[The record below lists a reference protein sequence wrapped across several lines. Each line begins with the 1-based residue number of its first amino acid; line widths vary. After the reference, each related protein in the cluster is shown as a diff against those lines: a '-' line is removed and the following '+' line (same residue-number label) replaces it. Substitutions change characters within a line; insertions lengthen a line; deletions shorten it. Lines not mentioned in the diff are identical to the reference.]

1 MKTSSENS
9 FVYCNDK
16 LDIMKKLLLLSL
28 LITISLNAQEKILL
42 DYQKWELKSF
52 KENRVFIS
60 EQEGVYLDNISEPEM
75 YLYKA
80 KGDSITD
87 KAMIICPGGALLFSA
102 YEKEGVKLAKK
113 LALNGITAIVLK
125 YRTYPRKGSVID
137 WAGTLWGKPQ
147 VVIDSAK
154 TILPYSSKDA
164 LNAIE
169 VIRNNASKYN
179 INPDKIG
186 LMGFS
191 AGGAVTMEAAY
202 TSISKNQPNF
212 IAPIYPWMDIVGGQ
226 KVPSN
231 KPPAFITCANN
242 DGWKEI
248 PTSSVQIYQ
257 DWIQAEAK
265 VELHMFSEGGHGFG
279 MNKINSPVDRWSQ
292 LLVDWILAL

>member
-1 MKTSSENS
+1 MR
-9 FVYCNDK
+9 K
-16 LDIMKKLLLLSL
+16 LIFIYL
-28 LITISLNAQEKILL
+28 LIAIPVNAQEKILL
-42 DYQKWELKSF
+42 NYQKWGLKSY
-52 KENRVFIS
+52 KENRVLIS
-60 EQEGVYLDNISEPEM
+60 EQEGVWLDNISEPEM
-75 YLYKA
+75 DLYKA
-80 KGDSITD
+80 QGNSVTD
-87 KAMIICPGGALLFSA
+87 KTMIICPGGALLFSA

-137 WAGTLWGKPQ
+137 WAGTLWDNPQ
-147 VVIDSAK
+147 VAIDSAK
-154 TILPYSSKDA
+154 IILPYSTKDA
-164 LNAIE
+164 LTAIE
-169 VIRNNASKYN
+169 VMREKAAKYN
-179 INPDKIG
+179 INPNKIG

-212 IAPIYPWMDIVGGQ
+212 IAPIYPWMDIVEGQ

-242 DGWKEI
+242 DEYREI

>member
-1 MKTSSENS
+1 
-9 FVYCNDK
+9 
-16 LDIMKKLLLLSL
+16 MKKLLLLSL

-113 LALNGITAIVLK
+113 LALNGITALVLK
-125 YRTYPRKGSVID
+125 YRTYPRKGSVIE
-137 WAGTLWGKPQ
+137 WSRTLKTQ
-147 VVIDSAK
+147 TAIDSAK

-212 IAPIYPWMDIVGGQ
+212 IAPIYPWMGIVGGQ

-242 DGWKEI
+242 DVWKEI

>member
-1 MKTSSENS
+1 MRKII
-9 FVYCNDK
+9 FIY
-16 LDIMKKLLLLSL
+16 L
-28 LITISLNAQEKILL
+28 LIAIPVNAQEKILL
-42 DYQKWELKSF
+42 DYQKWELKSY
-52 KENRVFIS
+52 KENRVLIS
-60 EQEGVYLDNISEPEM
+60 EQEGVWLDNISEPEM
-75 YLYKA
+75 DLYKA
-80 KGDSITD
+80 QGNSVTD
-87 KAMIICPGGALLFSA
+87 KTMIICPGGALLFSA

-137 WAGTLWGKPQ
+137 WAGTLWDNPQ
-147 VVIDSAK
+147 VAIDSAK
-154 TILPYSSKDA
+154 IILPYSTKDA
-164 LNAIE
+164 LKAIE
-169 VIRNNASKYN
+169 VMREKAAKYN
-179 INPDKIG
+179 INPNKIG

-212 IAPIYPWMDIVGGQ
+212 IAPIYPWMDIVEGQ

-242 DGWKEI
+242 DEYREI

-292 LLVDWILAL
+292 LLIDWILAL

>member
-1 MKTSSENS
+1 MR
-9 FVYCNDK
+9 K
-16 LDIMKKLLLLSL
+16 LIFIYL
-28 LITISLNAQEKILL
+28 LIAIPVNAQEKILL
-42 DYQKWELKSF
+42 DYQKWELKSY
-52 KENRVFIS
+52 KENRVLIS
-60 EQEGVYLDNISEPEM
+60 EQEGVWLDNISEPEM
-75 YLYKA
+75 DLYKA
-80 KGDSITD
+80 QGNSVTD
-87 KAMIICPGGALLFSA
+87 KTMIICPGGALLFSA

-137 WAGTLWGKPQ
+137 WAGTLWDNPQ
-147 VVIDSAK
+147 VAIDSAK
-154 TILPYSSKDA
+154 IILPYSTKDA
-164 LNAIE
+164 LKAIE
-169 VIRNNASKYN
+169 VMREKAAKYN
-179 INPDKIG
+179 INPNKIG

-212 IAPIYPWMDIVGGQ
+212 IAPIYPWMDIVEGQ

-242 DGWKEI
+242 DECKEI

-292 LLVDWILAL
+292 LLIDWILAL

>member
-1 MKTSSENS
+1 MR
-9 FVYCNDK
+9 K
-16 LDIMKKLLLLSL
+16 LIFIYL
-28 LITISLNAQEKILL
+28 LIAIPVNAQEKILL
-42 DYQKWELKSF
+42 DYQKWELKSY
-52 KENRVFIS
+52 KENRVLIS
-60 EQEGVYLDNISEPEM
+60 EQEGVWLDNISEPEM
-75 YLYKA
+75 DLYKA
-80 KGDSITD
+80 HGNSVTD
-87 KAMIICPGGALLFSA
+87 KIMIICPGGALLFSA

-125 YRTYPRKGSVID
+125 YRTYPRKGSVIE
-137 WAGTLWGKPQ
+137 WQRTLKTQ
-147 VVIDSAK
+147 TAIDSAK

-179 INPDKIG
+179 INPNKIG

-212 IAPIYPWMDIVGGQ
+212 IAPIYPWMDIVEGQ

-242 DGWKEI
+242 DEYREI

-292 LLVDWILAL
+292 LLIDWILAL

>member
-1 MKTSSENS
+1 
-9 FVYCNDK
+9 
-16 LDIMKKLLLLSL
+16 MKKNILYLFFVLFLTK
-28 LITISLNAQEKILL
+28 INAQEKILL

-52 KENRVFIS
+52 KENRVLIS
-60 EQEGVYLDNISEPEM
+60 EQEGLWLDNISEPEM
-75 YLYKA
+75 DLYKA
-80 KGDSITD
+80 QGNSITD
-87 KAMIICPGGALLFSA
+87 KTMIICPGGGLFFSA
-102 YEKEGVKLAKK
+102 YDKEGVKLAEK
-113 LALNGITAIVLK
+113 LASNGITAIVLK

-137 WAGTLWGKPQ
+137 WAETLWDKPKMA
-147 VVIDSAK
+147 IDSAK
-154 TILPYSSKDA
+154 IILPYSTKDA
-164 LNAIE
+164 LTAIE
-169 VIRNNASKYN
+169 VIREKAAKYN
-179 INPDKIG
+179 INPNKIG

-212 IAPIYPWMDIVGGQ
+212 IAPIYPWMDIVEGQ

-242 DGWKEI
+242 DEYREI

-292 LLVDWILAL
+292 LLIDWILAL

>member
-1 MKTSSENS
+1 MR
-9 FVYCNDK
+9 K
-16 LDIMKKLLLLSL
+16 LIFIY
-28 LITISLNAQEKILL
+28 LIIAIPVNAQEKIIL
-42 DYQKWELKSF
+42 DYQKWELKSY
-52 KENRVFIS
+52 KENRVLIS
-60 EQEGVYLDNISEPEM
+60 EQEGVWLDNISEPEM
-75 YLYKA
+75 DLYKA
-80 KGDSITD
+80 QGNSVTD
-87 KAMIICPGGALLFSA
+87 KTMIICPGGALLFSA

-137 WAGTLWGKPQ
+137 WAGTLWDNPQ
-147 VVIDSAK
+147 VAIDSAK
-154 TILPYSSKDA
+154 IILPYSTKDA
-164 LNAIE
+164 LKAIE
-169 VIRNNASKYN
+169 VMREKAAKYN
-179 INPDKIG
+179 INPNKIG

-212 IAPIYPWMDIVGGQ
+212 IAPIYPWMDIVEGQ

-242 DGWKEI
+242 DEYREI

-292 LLVDWILAL
+292 LLIDWILAL

>member
-1 MKTSSENS
+1 MFIFKINI
-9 FVYCNDK
+9 NIKMRK
-16 LDIMKKLLLLSL
+16 LIFIYL
-28 LITISLNAQEKILL
+28 LIAIPVNAQEKILL
-42 DYQKWELKSF
+42 DYQKWELKSY
-52 KENRVFIS
+52 KENRVLIS
-60 EQEGVYLDNISEPEM
+60 EQEGVWLDNISEPEM
-75 YLYKA
+75 DLYKA
-80 KGDSITD
+80 QGNSITD
-87 KAMIICPGGALLFSA
+87 KTMIICPGGGLFFSA
-102 YEKEGVKLAKK
+102 YDKEGVKLAKK
-113 LALNGITAIVLK
+113 LASNGITAIVLK

-137 WAGTLWGKPQ
+137 WAETLWDKPKMA
-147 VVIDSAK
+147 IDSAK
-154 TILPYSSKDA
+154 IILPYSTKDA
-164 LNAIE
+164 LTAIE
-169 VIRNNASKYN
+169 VIREKAAKYN
-179 INPDKIG
+179 INPNKIG

-242 DGWKEI
+242 DVWKEI

-279 MNKINSPVDRWSQ
+279 MNKINSPVDSWSQ
-292 LLVDWILAL
+292 LLIDWILAI

>member
-1 MKTSSENS
+1 MFIFKINI
-9 FVYCNDK
+9 NIKMRK
-16 LDIMKKLLLLSL
+16 LIFIYL
-28 LITISLNAQEKILL
+28 LIAIPVNAQEKILL
-42 DYQKWELKSF
+42 DYQKWELKSY
-52 KENRVFIS
+52 KENRVLIS
-60 EQEGVYLDNISEPEM
+60 EQEGVWLDNISEPEM
-75 YLYKA
+75 DLYKA
-80 KGDSITD
+80 QGNSVTD
-87 KAMIICPGGALLFSA
+87 KTMIICPGGALLFSA

-125 YRTYPRKGSVID
+125 YRTYPRKGSVIE
-137 WAGTLWGKPQ
+137 WQRTLKTQ
-147 VVIDSAK
+147 TAIDSAK

-179 INPDKIG
+179 INPNKIG

-212 IAPIYPWMDIVGGQ
+212 IAPIYPWMDIVEGQ

-242 DGWKEI
+242 DEYREI

-292 LLVDWILAL
+292 LLIDWILAL

>member
-1 MKTSSENS
+1 MR
-9 FVYCNDK
+9 K
-16 LDIMKKLLLLSL
+16 LIFIYL
-28 LITISLNAQEKILL
+28 LIAIPVNAQEKILL
-42 DYQKWELKSF
+42 DYQKWELKSY
-52 KENRVFIS
+52 KENRVLIS
-60 EQEGVYLDNISEPEM
+60 EQEGVWLDNISEPEM
-75 YLYKA
+75 DLYKA
-80 KGDSITD
+80 QGNSVTD
-87 KAMIICPGGALLFSA
+87 KTMIICPGGALLFSA

-137 WAGTLWGKPQ
+137 WAGTLWDKPQ
-147 VVIDSAK
+147 VAIDSAK
-154 TILPYSSKDA
+154 IILPYSTKDA
-164 LNAIE
+164 LKAIE
-169 VIRNNASKYN
+169 VMREKAAKYN
-179 INPDKIG
+179 INPNKIG

-212 IAPIYPWMDIVGGQ
+212 IAPIYPWMDIVEGQ

-242 DGWKEI
+242 DEYREI

-292 LLVDWILAL
+292 LLIDWILAL

>member
-1 MKTSSENS
+1 MR
-9 FVYCNDK
+9 K
-16 LDIMKKLLLLSL
+16 LIFIYL
-28 LITISLNAQEKILL
+28 LIAIPVNAQEKILL
-42 DYQKWELKSF
+42 NYQKWGLKSY
-52 KENRVFIS
+52 KENRVLIS
-60 EQEGVYLDNISEPEM
+60 EQEGVWLDNISEPEM
-75 YLYKA
+75 DLYKA
-80 KGDSITD
+80 QGNSVTD
-87 KAMIICPGGALLFSA
+87 KTMIICPGGALLFSA

-137 WAGTLWGKPQ
+137 WAGTLWDKPQ
-147 VVIDSAK
+147 VAIDSAK
-154 TILPYSSKDA
+154 IILPYSTKDA
-164 LNAIE
+164 LKAIE
-169 VIRNNASKYN
+169 VMREKAAKYN
-179 INPDKIG
+179 INPNKIG

-202 TSISKNQPNF
+202 TSILKNQPNF
-212 IAPIYPWMDIVGGQ
+212 IAPIYPWMDIVKGQ

-242 DGWKEI
+242 DEYREI

>member
-1 MKTSSENS
+1 
-9 FVYCNDK
+9 
-16 LDIMKKLLLLSL
+16 MKKNILYLFFVLF
-28 LITISLNAQEKILL
+28 LIKINAQEKILL

-52 KENRVFIS
+52 KENRVLIS
-60 EQEGVYLDNISEPEM
+60 EQEGLWLDNISEPEM
-75 YLYKA
+75 DLYKA
-80 KGDSITD
+80 QGNSITD
-87 KAMIICPGGALLFSA
+87 KTMIICPGGGLFFSA
-102 YEKEGVKLAKK
+102 YDKEGVKLAEK
-113 LALNGITAIVLK
+113 LASNGITAIVLK

-137 WAGTLWGKPQ
+137 WAETLWDKPKMA
-147 VVIDSAK
+147 IDSAK
-154 TILPYSSKDA
+154 IILPYSTKDA
-164 LNAIE
+164 LTAIE
-169 VIRNNASKYN
+169 VIREKAAKYN
-179 INPDKIG
+179 INPNKIG

-212 IAPIYPWMDIVGGQ
+212 IAPIYPWMDIVEGQ

-242 DGWKEI
+242 DEFREI

-257 DWIQAEAK
+257 DWIQAGAK

-292 LLVDWILAL
+292 LLIDWILAL

>member
-1 MKTSSENS
+1 MR
-9 FVYCNDK
+9 K
-16 LDIMKKLLLLSL
+16 LIFIYL
-28 LITISLNAQEKILL
+28 LIAIPVNAQEKILL
-42 DYQKWELKSF
+42 DYQKWELKSY
-52 KENRVFIS
+52 KENRVLIS
-60 EQEGVYLDNISEPEM
+60 EQEGVWLDNISEPEM
-75 YLYKA
+75 DLYKA
-80 KGDSITD
+80 QGNSVTD
-87 KAMIICPGGALLFSA
+87 KTMIICPGGALLFSA

-137 WAGTLWGKPQ
+137 WAGTLWDNPQ
-147 VVIDSAK
+147 VAIDSAK
-154 TILPYSSKDA
+154 IILPYSTKDA
-164 LNAIE
+164 LKAIE
-169 VIRNNASKYN
+169 VMREKAAKYN
-179 INPDKIG
+179 INPNKIG

-212 IAPIYPWMDIVGGQ
+212 IAPIYPWMDIVEGQ

-242 DGWKEI
+242 DEYREI

-292 LLVDWILAL
+292 LLIDWILAL

>member
-1 MKTSSENS
+1 
-9 FVYCNDK
+9 
-16 LDIMKKLLLLSL
+16 MKKLFLLSL
-28 LITISLNAQEKILL
+28 LITISLNAQEQISIKH
-42 DYQKWELKSF
+42 QKWELKSY
-52 KENRVFIS
+52 KENSVLIS
-60 EQEGVYLDNISEPEM
+60 KQEGVWLDNISVPEM

-113 LALNGITAIVLK
+113 LALNGITALVLK
-125 YRTYPRKGSVID
+125 YRTYPRKGSVIE
-137 WAGTLWGKPQ
+137 WSRTLKTQ
-147 VVIDSAK
+147 TAIDSAK

-242 DGWKEI
+242 DVWKEI

-265 VELHMFSEGGHGFG
+265 VELHMFSGGGHGFG

-292 LLVDWILAL
+292 LLVDWILDL

>member
-1 MKTSSENS
+1 
-9 FVYCNDK
+9 
-16 LDIMKKLLLLSL
+16 MKKLLLLSL

-147 VVIDSAK
+147 VAIDSAK

-164 LNAIE
+164 LTAIE
-169 VIRNNASKYN
+169 VMR
-179 INPDKIG
+179 
-186 LMGFS
+186 
-191 AGGAVTMEAAY
+191 E
-202 TSISKNQPNF
+202 
-212 IAPIYPWMDIVGGQ
+212 
-226 KVPSN
+226 
-231 KPPAFITCANN
+231 
-242 DGWKEI
+242 
-248 PTSSVQIYQ
+248 
-257 DWIQAEAK
+257 
-265 VELHMFSEGGHGFG
+265 
-279 MNKINSPVDRWSQ
+279 
-292 LLVDWILAL
+292 

>member
-1 MKTSSENS
+1 MR
-9 FVYCNDK
+9 K
-16 LDIMKKLLLLSL
+16 LIFIY
-28 LITISLNAQEKILL
+28 LIIAIPVNAQEKILL
-42 DYQKWELKSF
+42 DHQKWELKSY
-52 KENRVFIS
+52 KENRVLIS
-60 EQEGVYLDNISEPEM
+60 EQEGVWLDNISEPEM
-75 YLYKA
+75 DLYKA
-80 KGDSITD
+80 QGNSVTD
-87 KAMIICPGGALLFSA
+87 KTMIICPGGALLFSA

-137 WAGTLWGKPQ
+137 WAGTLWDKPQ
-147 VVIDSAK
+147 VAIDSAK
-154 TILPYSSKDA
+154 IILPYSTKDA
-164 LNAIE
+164 LKAIE
-169 VIRNNASKYN
+169 VMREKAAKYN
-179 INPDKIG
+179 INPNKIG

-202 TSISKNQPNF
+202 TSILKNQPNF
-212 IAPIYPWMDIVGGQ
+212 IAPIYPWMDIVEGQ

-242 DGWKEI
+242 DEYREI

-279 MNKINSPVDRWSQ
+279 MNKINSPVDSWSQ
-292 LLVDWILAL
+292 LLIDWILTI

>member
-28 LITISLNAQEKILL
+28 LITISLNAQEKISIKH
-42 DYQKWELKSF
+42 QKWELKSY
-52 KENRVFIS
+52 KENSVLIS
-60 EQEGVYLDNISEPEM
+60 KQEGVWLDNISVPEM

-113 LALNGITAIVLK
+113 LALNGITALVLK
-125 YRTYPRKGSVID
+125 YRTYPRKGSVIE
-137 WAGTLWGKPQ
+137 WSRTLKTQ
-147 VVIDSAK
+147 TAIDSAK

-242 DGWKEI
+242 DVWKEI

>member
-1 MKTSSENS
+1 MR
-9 FVYCNDK
+9 K
-16 LDIMKKLLLLSL
+16 LIFIYL
-28 LITISLNAQEKILL
+28 LIAIPVNAQEKILL
-42 DYQKWELKSF
+42 DYQKWELKSY
-52 KENRVFIS
+52 KENRVLIS
-60 EQEGVYLDNISEPEM
+60 EQEGVWLDNISEPEM
-75 YLYKA
+75 DLYKA
-80 KGDSITD
+80 QGNSVTD
-87 KAMIICPGGALLFSA
+87 KTMIICPGGALLFSA

-137 WAGTLWGKPQ
+137 WAGTLWDNPQ
-147 VVIDSAK
+147 VAIDSAK
-154 TILPYSSKDA
+154 IILPYSTKDA
-164 LNAIE
+164 LKAIE
-169 VIRNNASKYN
+169 VMREKAAKYN
-179 INPDKIG
+179 INPNKIG

-212 IAPIYPWMDIVGGQ
+212 IAPIYPWMDIVKGQ

-242 DGWKEI
+242 DEYREI
-248 PTSSVQIYQ
+248 PTSSVQIYK

-292 LLVDWILAL
+292 LLIDWILAL